1 MGYSN
6 FSLGTVIKQFSLTL
20 NDKHDLFADVP
31 EIQISDYLNITLQ
44 YNLPLASE
52 INTEKSRSEM
62 LISPIL
68 LEVRRS
74 LQNQVSLFSGRE
86 FNVEPDQGLNGVCD
100 FLLSLS
106 DSQLVI
112 SAPVVVIV
120 EAKKEDIIGGLG
132 QCIAAMLGAQRFNQQ
147 EQNPLETIY
156 GVVTSGTAWRFLK
169 LEQST
174 VFVDRVEYYI
184 NQVGKILGI
193 LVCTISIGLST

>member
-1 MGYSN
+1 MTYSN
-6 FSLGTVIKQFSLTL
+6 FNLGEVIKQFGLTL
-20 NDKHDLFADVP
+20 NDKHDLFAHIP
-31 EIQISDYLNITLQ
+31 EIPISDYLHTTLN

-68 LEVRRS
+68 LEVRRCV
-74 LQNQVSLFSGRE
+74 NDRISLFSGRE
-86 FNVEPDQGLNGVCD
+86 FNVESEQGLNGICD
-100 FLLSLS
+100 FLISLS

-112 SAPVVVIV
+112 TAPVVVIV

-132 QCIAAMLGAQRFNQQ
+132 QCIAAMVGAQHFNQQ

-169 LEQST
+169 LEQT
-174 VFVDRVEYYI
+174 TAFVDRVEYYI
-184 NQVGKILGI
+184 NQVNKILGI
-193 LVCTISIGLST
+193 LASTVKIH

>member
-1 MGYSN
+1 MAYSN
-6 FSLGTVIKQFSLTL
+6 FSLSAVTKQFSLTL
-20 NDKHDLFADVP
+20 NDKHDLFADIP
-31 EIQISDYLNITLQ
+31 EIPISDYLGVTLN

-68 LEVRRS
+68 LEVRR
-74 LQNQVSLFSGRE
+74 LVHDQISLFSGRE
-86 FNVEPDQGLNGVCD
+86 FNVESEQGLNGVCD
-100 FLLSLS
+100 FLISIS

-112 SAPVVVIV
+112 TAPVVVIV

-132 QCIAAMLGAQRFNQQ
+132 QCIAAMVGAQRFNQQ
-147 EQNPLETIY
+147 EQSPIATIY

-169 LEQST
+169 LEQT
-174 VFVDRVEYYI
+174 TAFVDRVEYYI

-193 LVCTISIGLST
+193 LASTVS